1 MSLEQEALKMPTA
14 RFRARKI
21 IAKAVLA
28 CVFACSILFAGS
40 LQIGS
45 LTKGSIIMLTSGM
58 CSTSQDSLYTTALG
72 SIGFRVRVMR
82 FTEVRNLDLA
92 QIRVL
97 IVPGDVTRSL
107 GGEIE
112 DSIVA
117 AVRRGLFV
125 ITERPSPF
133 SEKLGIKSLDRC
145 VPVHAIADNNHPKVQ
160 INWQGSLQVTEID
173 TSNLRVFCYDRR
185 SGLPIVVGRRLGE
198 GKFIYL
204 GIPLDKNCSSGYG
217 RFPYFHETFVDFFG
231 LRPSV
236 RRDRLVAYLDW
247 GYHEK
252 SKPLELANRIKDYGI
267 SEVHVSAWYSLD
279 QCEDFYRKFLDLCH
293 ANGIL
298 VYVWL
303 ELPMVTEEFW
313 NRHPEW
319 RQKTAKGQDAF
330 LDWRKLMALEIP
342 ECFDS
347 VTSHVKKIIDTFDW
361 DGIDVAE
368 LYFDS
373 PDGIKRLSA
382 FTPFSDFVRND
393 FKTRFGIDPFEIFNP
408 DSPHYY
414 LVDKKALRQFL
425 EYRVELCTRL
435 NRQMMEF
442 IRTQQARR
450 KLDVYL
456 TQIDNT
462 VDKNVRDAIGVDINE
477 YVKLQKEF
485 GFTLQAEDPSSLWA
499 LGPDRY
505 KKIGR
510 LYRKLLGPGTTF
522 TIDINVVAEGRDQ
535 IYPTKMQTGL
545 EFLEL
550 LSEASRYSD
559 RVCIYAVHTPYAY
572 DYSYAPYALATMAVV
587 TEAAEDEFL
596 TNSPK
601 TFILE
606 TETASKDVFI
616 NGRPWPCRRKN
627 GIIIPPGRNSVKI
640 QTSKTNH
647 SKKLSITGISCEI
660 EECMR
665 VGRDIDLKYDERR
678 NVFVTL
684 NRRPCT
690 IYVNDNEVSLQL
702 FYNSFTDEFTVQ
714 CPIGQNRIR
723 FVDGEPSGTL
733 IAINGRVVALSE
745 EPLVVKDLIF
755 CPVKEILES
764 VGALTSWNSK
774 TKAFSAN
781 LNGLEYSLQIG
792 NAVARANGKDVKLGT
807 APFIKNGKVM
817 SPITLMYDPLSYEV
831 SWASSKRLL
840 LVQSK

>member
-1 MSLEQEALKMPTA
+1 LK
-14 RFRARKI
+14 
-21 IAKAVLA
+21 
-28 CVFACSILFAGS
+28 
-40 LQIGS
+40 
-45 LTKGSIIMLTSGM
+45 
-58 CSTSQDSLYTTALG
+58 
-72 SIGFRVRVMR
+72 
-82 FTEVRNLDLA
+82 
-92 QIRVL
+92 
-97 IVPGDVTRSL
+97 
-107 GGEIE
+107 
-112 DSIVA
+112 
-117 AVRRGLFV
+117 
-125 ITERPSPF
+125 
-133 SEKLGIKSLDRC
+133 
-145 VPVHAIADNNHPKVQ
+145 
-160 INWQGSLQVTEID
+160 
-173 TSNLRVFCYDRR
+173 
-185 SGLPIVVGRRLGE
+185 
-198 GKFIYL
+198 
-204 GIPLDKNCSSGYG
+204 
-217 RFPYFHETFVDFFG
+217 
-231 LRPSV
+231 PSV

-252 SKPLELANRIKDYGI
+252 DNPLELANRIKGYGI

-279 QCEDFYRKFLDLCH
+279 QCQDFYRKFIDLCH

-347 VTSHVKKIIDTFDW
+347 ATSHVRRIIDTFDW

-393 FKTRFGIDPFEIFNP
+393 FKTRFDIDPFDIFNP

-414 LVDKKALRQFL
+414 LADKKALRQFL

-442 IRTQQARR
+442 IHTQQARR

-456 TQIDNT
+456 TQMDNT
-462 VDKNVRDAIGVDINE
+462 VDKNVRDAIGVDIDE

-510 LYRKLLGPGTTF
+510 VYRKLLGPGTTF
-522 TIDINVVAEGRDQ
+522 TMDINVVAEGRDQ

-559 RVCIYAVHTPYAY
+559 RVCIYAVHTPHVY
-572 DYSYAPYALATMAVV
+572 DYRYAPYALATMALV

-606 TETASKDVFI
+606 TETAAKDVFI
-616 NGRPWPCRRKN
+616 NGKPWPCRRKN
-627 GIIIPPGRNSVKI
+627 GIIIPPGRNLVKI

-647 SKKLSITGISCEI
+647 SKELFITGISCEI

-665 VGRDIDLKYDERR
+665 VGRDIELKYDERR

-684 NRRPCT
+684 NRRPRT
-690 IYVNDNEVSLQL
+690 IHVNDNEVSLQL
-702 FYNSFTDEFTVQ
+702 FYNSVTSEFSVK

-723 FVDGEPSGTL
+723 FVDGESSGTL
-733 IAINGRVVALSE
+733 VAINGRAIALSE
-745 EPLVVKDLIF
+745 EPVVVKDLIF
-755 CPVKEILES
+755 CPIKEILES

-817 SPITLMYDPLSYEV
+817 APITLMYDPLNYEV
-831 SWASSKRLL
+831 SWTSSKRML